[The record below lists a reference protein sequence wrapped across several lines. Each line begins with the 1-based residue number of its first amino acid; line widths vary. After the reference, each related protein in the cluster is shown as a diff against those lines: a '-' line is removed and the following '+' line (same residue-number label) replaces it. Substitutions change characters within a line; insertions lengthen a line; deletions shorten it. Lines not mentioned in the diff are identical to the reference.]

1 MSPAMVV
8 VERARSASATP
19 RRRGGR
25 DAPRGPCTL
34 ARARRGAIAACS
46 GSAMFPMI
54 CGRYAPAAWPQLRA
68 CYPLRG
74 PGDEER
80 AVEVLI
86 EGIAQ
91 SGAFPV
97 MDARQ
102 RQWRQMEI
110 DDWRDVE
117 GEEDE
122 DGGDAHGGDE
132 GDGGNERPFWAVHI
146 PLTNDDTLYWCAT
159 DEAPLVELLL
169 ADLIADDEC
178 KEYGIAKELRRRLA
192 APGMSPREAGRVLAI
207 HGAGRALPTDA
218 LDRVL
223 CRDTAGIFGRLPGA
237 LPGVPGLCAYMQGQ
251 YDNPFLCPNREIW
264 YATELDAFPWSWEN
278 VEIAASW
285 WDTAQPVVDG
295 ARAVR
300 RELARPAT
308 VPLAL
313 ATLAAAIAHGYT
325 LAGMTPPAALL
336 ACYNAWGPSY
346 G

>member
-1 MSPAMVV
+1 
-8 VERARSASATP
+8 
-19 RRRGGR
+19 
-25 DAPRGPCTL
+25 
-34 ARARRGAIAACS
+34 
-46 GSAMFPMI
+46 MFPMI
-54 CGRYAPAAWPQLRA
+54 CGRYAPTAWPRLRA

-80 AVEVLI
+80 AVEILI

-97 MDARQ
+97 MYARQ

-110 DDWRDVE
+110 DDWRAVE

-122 DGGDAHGGDE
+122 DGGDAHGEHE

-146 PLTNDDTLYWCAT
+146 PLANDDTLYWCAT

-207 HGAGRALPTDA
+207 HGAGRALPNDA

-237 LPGVPGLCAYMQGQ
+237 LPGVPGLCAYK
-251 YDNPFLCPNREIW
+251 I
-264 YATELDAFPWSWEN
+264 
-278 VEIAASW
+278 
-285 WDTAQPVVDG
+285 G
-295 ARAVR
+295 AR
-300 RELARPAT
+300 
-308 VPLAL
+308 
-313 ATLAAAIAHGYT
+313 G
-325 LAGMTPPAALL
+325 LL
-336 ACYNAWGPSY
+336 PSDNR
-346 G
+346 